1 MILFCILIVVVF
13 QQPHL
18 CVTIHRTIHQKSL
31 LYCMI
36 IKKKNEAKHKMLM
49 EKSKDLFSIQEAND
63 EAQ

>member
-1 MILFCILIVVVF
+1 
-13 QQPHL
+13 
-18 CVTIHRTIHQKSL
+18 
-31 LYCMI
+31 MI